1 MENIIIVRGAGDLST
16 ATIHKLHQCGFN
28 VVALEIEKPLAIRRK
43 VAFSEAVYL
52 GEIEVEGVVCRL
64 CNNIEEIKKAL
75 RDNKVALV
83 VDESG
88 KYIEKL
94 KPRVVVDA
102 ILAKKNLGTNKNMA
116 DLTIALG
123 PGFCAGEDVDIV
135 IETMRGHNLGRIIT
149 NGYALKNTGVP
160 GTIQGIGKDRV
171 VYSSCRGTVKIIAK
185 IGDIVKKGQVLGYI
199 VDQENKVEIKAS
211 IDGLLRGIIRDGSN
225 VSSNLKILDIDPRI
239 DQLEN
244 CYTISDKAR
253 CIAGSVLEVILSHKE
268 GSKCMKKY

>member
-75 RDNKVALV
+75 KDNKVALV

-123 PGFCAGEDVDIV
+123 PGFCAGEDVDVV

-160 GTIQGIGKDRV
+160 GIIQGIGKDRV